1 MRTLRY
7 NLDGE
12 ILEVE
17 VRERAGSP
25 LVDITV
31 RRETEAGKEEVLSLQ
46 EARVVRRGS
55 LVQVVCPGRNLEGA
69 VHLSSSGEGWVCLE
83 GMTYGLA
90 DADLA
95 AEQEGEEPGAGPDVQ
110 APMPGRVV
118 KVLVEP
124 GAEVKKGTPLLVVE
138 SMKMET
144 EIAAGIDGVVEEIRV
159 SPGDNVNPGDTLIR
173 IQPQG

>member
-7 NLDGE
+7 NLEGE

-17 VRERAGSP
+17 IRDRSGGP
-25 LVDITV
+25 LLDLTV
-31 RRETEAGKEEVLSLQ
+31 RKETEAGWEEILSLEGAQ
-46 EARVVRRGS
+46 VVRRGS

-69 VHLSSSGEGWVCLE
+69 VSLPPSGEGLVCLE
-83 GMTYGLA
+83 GTVYALK

-95 AEQEGEEPGAGPDVQ
+95 QELEEEEGAGPEVQ

-118 KVLVEP
+118 KVLVEAGTKVEK
-124 GAEVKKGTPLLVVE
+124 GAPLLVVE

-144 EIAAGIDGVVEEIRV
+144 EITAGIGGVVEEVRV
-159 SPGDNVNPGDTLIR
+159 APGDNVNPGDTLVR
-173 IQPQG
+173 IQPPG